1 MLKQNKNK
9 KRVIGVTGIFGS
21 GKSTVSGMLRAYGLK
36 IIDADK
42 LAHKYLLPGTKTY
55 KKILGYF
62 GKGILK
68 KNRKIDRRKL
78 GKLVF
83 GNRELVKKLNAII
96 HPKVIADIK
105 SAIRRSG
112 GKTVVLDAPLL
123 IESGLRKIVDD
134 LIVVIIER
142 DELIRRMAK
151 KVSLKRPEILA
162 RIKSQIPQKVK
173 ARFANFIIDNSGTV
187 SATKKQVKKIMKKIE
202 EGMWRN

>member
-21 GKSTVSGMLRAYGLK
+21 GKSTVSEMLRAYGLK

-42 LAHKYLLPGTKTY
+42 LAHKHLLPGTKTY

-105 SAIRRSG
+105 SAIRRSK
-112 GKTVVLDAPLL
+112 GKAVVLDAPLL

-142 DELIRRMAK
+142 DELIRRLAK

-173 ARFANFIIDNSGTV
+173 AQFANFIIDNSGTV